1 MQDVAHKAVVVHRKW
16 ATMQQMRQDRLVR
29 RVKMSMYNKKKSAK
43 DSFDLYPK
51 KNQRKKLILLKM
63 RYGIDIFYK

>member
-1 MQDVAHKAVVVHRKW
+1 
-16 ATMQQMRQDRLVR
+16 
-29 RVKMSMYNKKKSAK
+29 MSMYNKRKSAN

-63 RYGIDIFYK
+63 RYGIDIFYE